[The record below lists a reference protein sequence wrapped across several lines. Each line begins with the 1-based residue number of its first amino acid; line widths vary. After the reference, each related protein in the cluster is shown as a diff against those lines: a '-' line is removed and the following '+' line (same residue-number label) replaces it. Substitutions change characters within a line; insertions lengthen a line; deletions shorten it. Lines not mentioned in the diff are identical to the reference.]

1 MRYGDKEMTLATK
14 QGSSKQDVD
23 EGQQCEVEQSER
35 QGNIISDD
43 MLRDKGASRLRGE
56 EKCSSR
62 GGSGRSEL
70 GELLLV
76 YFNKYRQAKY

>member
-1 MRYGDKEMTLATK
+1 M
-14 QGSSKQDVD
+14 D
-23 EGQQCEVEQSER
+23 EGQRCEAERSER
-35 QGNIISDD
+35 RDEIVSED

-76 YFNKYRQAKY
+76 YFDKYRWAKY

>member
-1 MRYGDKEMTLATK
+1 M
-14 QGSSKQDVD
+14 
-23 EGQQCEVEQSER
+23 
-35 QGNIISDD
+35 QGNIVSED

-56 EKCSSR
+56 EKCSSQ

-76 YFNKYRQAKY
+76 YFDKYRRAKY

>member
-1 MRYGDKEMTLATK
+1 MEW
-14 QGSSKQDVD
+14 
-23 EGQQCEVEQSER
+23 SER
-35 QGNIISDD
+35 RGDIVSED

-76 YFNKYRQAKY
+76 YFAKYRQTKY